1 MNDNPESV
9 IPKLALM
16 GIEANV
22 DMTTGTPILKTES
35 SDFDTIKSVAALEG
49 WNIDLQDRFGE
60 AASFRVFPMQSFNE
74 IAAALDEQ
82 ETASDDFSDLDAD
95 DEEME
100 AEEDEAKEA
109 NRSPRFSDKEKG
121 KDGDLAILTDTK
133 GHKMAANLY
142 SMIGNES
149 MARYPS
155 FLRDFDSLLVKY
167 QSAESDS
174 SSKETE
180 DDTDFEEAMAEIA
193 SAIEL
198 AKGKKEKSPRQLF
211 LAELMKTISGDSGEN
226 IIRQWREGR
235 FDKFKGSMV
244 KVAQSLV
251 EHSPAYKET
260 ASVDV
265 AVEEASDFF
274 TYKFKYKPSKREI
287 EIDSTTGG
295 LSYTYKDEKLSD
307 LKGKSLGRDF
317 SVYGLLNKINKLEG
331 HETASDVT
339 DDELGE

>member
-1 MNDNPESV
+1 MENDNPESV

-16 GIEANV
+16 GIEASV
-22 DMTTGTPILKTES
+22 DMSTGVPVLKTES
-35 SDFDTIKSVAALEG
+35 SDFTTIEQVSALEG
-49 WNIDLQDRFGE
+49 WNVDLQDRFGE
-60 AASFRVFPMQSFNE
+60 SASFRVYPMKSFNE
-74 IAAALDEQ
+74 IAAAIDEQ
-82 ETASDDFSDLDAD
+82 ETASDDFSDLDD
-95 DEEME
+95 DEAEME
-100 AEEDEAKEA
+100 AEEDEEKESS
-109 NRSPRFSDKEKG
+109 RSPRFSDKEKG
-121 KDGDLAILTDTK
+121 KDGDLAILTDSK
-133 GHKMAANLY
+133 GHKMASNLY
-142 SMIGNES
+142 AMIGNES

-174 SSKETE
+174 SSKETD

-260 ASVDV
+260 AS
-265 AVEEASDFF
+265 
-274 TYKFKYKPSKREI
+274 
-287 EIDSTTGG
+287 
-295 LSYTYKDEKLSD
+295 
-307 LKGKSLGRDF
+307 
-317 SVYGLLNKINKLEG
+317 
-331 HETASDVT
+331 DVT
-339 DDELGE
+339 DDALGE